1 MGLFSGTISG
11 FVFGIVSGIVFGTV
25 SGSISGTGLKLNIFL
40 ITEKEPCLR
49 SNPNNES
56 ANKAFSVF

>member
-1 MGLFSGTISG
+1 MT
-11 FVFGIVSGIVFGTV
+11 VSGIAYVTVSGIIFGTVSGTV

-40 ITEKEPCLR
+40 ITEIEPCLT

-56 ANKAFSVF
+56 VYKVHI